1 MLDIKKIAK
10 EHKKLFPKAD
20 RDSQYRKYLEE
31 FDEWVLAPTVEDK
44 YNEAADCIICCIGL
58 YNYDKR
64 GASYLLHNWRELFCD
79 RVAIEKIEKLVNEKW
94 EINKKRKWEF
104 KNGVYHH
111 IED

>member
-20 RDSQYRKYLEE
+20 RDSQYKKYLEE
-31 FDEWVLAPTVEDK
+31 FDEWILAPSCEDK
-44 YNEAADCIICCIGL
+44 CQEAADCIICCIGL
-58 YNYDKR
+58 YNYDER
-64 GASYLLHNWRELFCD
+64 GAMYLLRTWEESCSEWA
-79 RVAIEKIEKLVNEKW
+79 VIEKMVLDKW